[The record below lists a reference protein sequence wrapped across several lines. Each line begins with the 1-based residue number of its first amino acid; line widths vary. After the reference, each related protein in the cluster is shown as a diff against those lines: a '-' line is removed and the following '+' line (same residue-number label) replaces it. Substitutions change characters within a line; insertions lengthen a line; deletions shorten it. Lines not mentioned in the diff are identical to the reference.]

1 MNPLVR
7 RRNAAKRQTGFAKKR
22 ERDLSRQFDRHLVV
36 TEYMREELEINGG
49 DTGIKDDAQNA
60 GVSAFMTKPFSPVE
74 LTKLVT
80 ELLDQ

>member
-1 MNPLVR
+1 
-7 RRNAAKRQTGFAKKR
+7 
-22 ERDLSRQFDRHLVV
+22 
-36 TEYMREELEINGG
+36 MREELEINGG

-60 GVSAFMTKPFSPVE
+60 GVSAFSPVE

>member
-1 MNPLVR
+1 
-7 RRNAAKRQTGFAKKR
+7 
-22 ERDLSRQFDRHLVV
+22 
-36 TEYMREELEINGG
+36 MREELEINGG
-49 DTGIKDDAQNA
+49 DTGIKDDAQNT